1 LKDADRQFKG
11 DDWGPRWQND
21 GESLM
26 PPAESR
32 CTPRVMTDH
41 CLTSPLDPL
50 DLVSDY
56 IERQRQRGIELYVA
70 QEEAL
75 LELASGKNVIL
86 NTPTGSGKSL
96 VAAGLHDLALRRGV
110 RSVYTCPIKALVNEK
125 FLALCQE
132 FGAENVG
139 LATGDGAV
147 NSGAPILCCTA
158 EILMND
164 ALRDGTHLAVGEV
177 IMDEFHYF
185 SDRERGVAWQVP
197 LLAMPQAR
205 FLLMS
210 ATLGETDPFEKG
222 LTRLNGRDTAV
233 IRSAQRPVPLEPK
246 YVETSLQE
254 TVTELVRQSRAPV
267 YIVNFSQAAAANVAQ
282 DLLSVDFCTKEEKK
296 AIGEFISGTP
306 FNSPYGRELQRLIRH
321 GIGIHH
327 AGLLPRYRILV
338 ERLAQKGLLKIISG
352 TDTLGVGVNVPIRT
366 VLFTQLYKF
375 DGEKSALLTSRD
387 FHQIAGRAGRR
398 GFDDIGYVM
407 AQAPEHVVENLKL
420 EAKAGGDPKKLRKIV
435 RRKPPEKGYVH
446 YSKETFEKL
455 MTSTPEAL
463 QSRFKVTHGM
473 LLQVLSR
480 TERHQQDGC
489 EAMRE
494 LVRDSY
500 ETEAMKERHRREGWQ
515 LFRSL
520 VDREIIQL
528 NPFRVNVNLQ
538 EDFSLFQAL
547 SLFLIDTLKLL
558 EVENPDH
565 ALDTLTLVESIL
577 ENPEAVLRK
586 QVDELKTAKLAE
598 LKEQGVEYEQR
609 MEELEKIEHP
619 KPRRDFIYDTF
630 NEFARKHPWVGQENI
645 RPKSI
650 ARDMYETFSS
660 FSEYIRDYGLQRS
673 EGLLLRYL
681 SETYRTLVQSV
692 PSQHKTDEIE
702 AIEIYLGTM
711 IRGVDA
717 SLLEEWEKM
726 RFGAAVTALK
736 TPGAADLNLAEKTLW
751 DEGPRGEKL
760 LRLSLRNEVFQI
772 LRLISRRDL
781 ESILDRVEL
790 GTGVLAPNVDEQ
802 IRAYFQ
808 DHQRPRTDA
817 HARGPEHFRVDAS
830 DPTLWKIEQ
839 TLVDVE
845 QKNDF
850 AIRLELPIA
859 QSRLERRIILR
870 WVGLGEI

>member
-1 LKDADRQFKG
+1 MNLKVD
-11 DDWGPRWQND
+11 
-21 GESLM
+21 S
-26 PPAESR
+26 PAAI
-32 CTPRVMTDH
+32 
-41 CLTSPLDPL
+41 DPL

-56 IERQRQRGIELYVA
+56 IEKQKERGFELYPA

-75 LELASGKNVIL
+75 LELAAGKNVIL

-96 VAAGLHDLALRRGV
+96 VAAGLHEMSLRRGV
-110 RSVYTCPIKALVNEK
+110 RSIYTCPIKALVNEK

-164 ALRDGTHLAVGEV
+164 ALREGARLGVAEV

-185 SDRERGVAWQVP
+185 SDRERGVAWQLP
-197 LLAMPQAR
+197 LLALPQTR

-210 ATLGETDPFEKG
+210 ATLGDTEVFEAG
-222 LTRLNGRDTAV
+222 LTRLNGRETAV
-233 IRSAQRPVPLEPK
+233 IKSMQRPVPLEAR
-246 YVETSLQE
+246 YVETTLQE
-254 TVTELVRQSRAPV
+254 TVTELVRSGKAPV
-267 YIVNFSQAAAANVAQ
+267 YIVNFSQAAAAGVAQ
-282 DLLSVDFCTKEEKK
+282 DLMSVDFCTKEEKK
-296 AIGEFISGTP
+296 TIGEFIADTP
-306 FNSPYGRELQRLIRH
+306 FNSPYGRELQRTIRH

-338 ERLAQKGLLKIISG
+338 ERLAQKGLLKIICG

-398 GFDDIGYVM
+398 GFDDIGYVV

-446 YSKETFEKL
+446 YGKETFEKL
-455 MTSTPEAL
+455 MASSPEPL

-480 TERHQQDGC
+480 TERYQEDGC
-489 EAMRE
+489 QAMRL

-500 ETEAMKERHRREGWQ
+500 ESEVQKERHRRDGWQ

-520 VDREIIQL
+520 VDRDIIQL
-528 NPFRVNVNLQ
+528 DPFRVNVNLQ

-547 SLFLIDTLKLL
+547 SLYLIDTLKLL
-558 EVENPDH
+558 EPESPEY
-565 ALDTLTLVESIL
+565 ALDVVTLVESVL
-577 ENPEAVLRK
+577 ENPEAILRK
-586 QVDELKTAKLAE
+586 QVDELKTQRLAE

-609 MEELEKIEHP
+609 MEELEKVEHP
-619 KPRRDFIYDTF
+619 KPRGDFIYETF

-650 ARDMYETFSS
+650 VRDMYETFAS
-660 FSEYIRDYGLQRS
+660 FSEYVRDLGLQRS

-692 PSQHKTDEIE
+692 PAQHKSDEIE
-702 AIEIYLGTM
+702 AIEVYLGTM

-717 SLLEEWEKM
+717 SLLEEWEKL
-726 RFGAAVTALK
+726 RYGAPVT
-736 TPGAADLNLAEKTLW
+736 TPTAKAASDLNLAERTLW

-760 LRLSLRNEVFQI
+760 LRLALRTEVFQV
-772 LRLISRRDL
+772 LKLVARRDI

-790 GTGVLAPNVDEQ
+790 SDGVLLPNVDEQ
-802 IRAYFQ
+802 LRRYFS

-817 HARGPEHFRVDAS
+817 PARGPQHFRVDSS
-830 DPTLWKIEQ
+830 DPAVWRIEQ
-839 TLVDVE
+839 TLVDPE
-845 QKNDF
+845 EKNDF
-850 AIRLELPIA
+850 VLRLELPV
-859 QSRLERRIILR
+859 QRSRRERRVILR
-870 WVGLGEI
+870 WVALGEIGSYS